1 MTSEA
6 THRTRVRPAP
16 EPPSPASVDSRRL
29 LGSEGQLLIE
39 HRGRLYQLRETRN
52 GKLILTG

>member
-6 THRTRVRPAP
+6 THRTRVRPPP
-16 EPPSPASVDSRRL
+16 EAPSPASVDSRRL
-29 LGSEGQLLIE
+29 LGPQGQLLIE

>member
-1 MTSEA
+1 MTSDA
-6 THRTRVRPAP
+6 TPRTGPRPVP
-16 EPPSPASVDSRRL
+16 ESPSPASVDSRRL
-29 LGSEGQLLIE
+29 LGPDGRLLIE